1 MLTNNE
7 LASAIAA
14 ELDIKTEMGREIIPI
29 ALECVKLFDQKQQ
42 DYGSKN
48 IASWGSKKQDM
59 FGVLTRIKD
68 KVHRVANLLEN
79 EDDPNNESIEDNC
92 MDIANYGLILHL
104 LNNEKWR

>member
-7 LASAIAA
+7 LASAIAG

-48 IASWGSKKQDM
+48 ISISGKLGLA
-59 FGVLTRIKD
+59 VRLTD
-68 KVHRVANLLEN
+68 KVCRMHNLLKKDEGDIN
-79 EDDPNNESIEDNC
+79 HESLEDSFKDT
-92 MDIANYGLILHL
+92 ANYGMIGMMLSRDIW
-104 LNNEKWR
+104 K